1 MYDDPIV
8 AEVRRLRDEYAGRFG
23 HDLDAICRDLRAQQ
37 ERGERRVV
45 RRQPKRPSAQPAF
58 ALPRMTEQTDARERN

>member
-1 MYDDPIV
+1 MTIRSSPKSVDCVMSMPGGLVMI
-8 AEVRRLRDEYAGRFG
+8 LMRF
-23 HDLDAICRDLRAQQ
+23 AVTCAQQ

-58 ALPRMTEQTDARERN
+58 TLPQVTEQTDARERD